1 MRKKDSNDVWNGKG
15 IGWFRGLR
23 KGWNL
28 LVLDDEVWF
37 FGWKERRLGSLE
49 AGECLFCVGL
59 VSGLADLA
67 YRLQA

>member
-1 MRKKDSNDVWNGKG
+1 MMRFGFLVGK
-15 IGWFRGLR
+15 
-23 KGWNL
+23 N
-28 LVLDDEVWF
+28 E
-37 FGWKERRLGSLE
+37 ELGSLE